1 MFGKSKKSAV
11 RSFETI
17 FYEHISLSKEC
28 STKLMQ
34 LFVSMDNIPGRI
46 REIIDLEHEGD
57 RLNREVYRM
66 IDRCFFQEIEKPD
79 IQQLI
84 HNLDDILDGL
94 HDVAY
99 LVDICD
105 MKKIEQ
111 DAIDV
116 VAVTQEMLL
125 VLKESIFL
133 MTTRK
138 GLSLEQS
145 QEAHAKVDVLET
157 RADEIWRRGWKRL
170 YREQELHGKEFVAR
184 TKMLD
189 SLEKVSDR
197 CLKAMS
203 VVDSIVRKA
212 E

>member
-1 MFGKSKKSAV
+1 MFGKSKKTSV
-11 RSFETI
+11 RSFDAI

-28 STKLMQ
+28 SAKLMQ

-46 REIIDLEHEGD
+46 HEIIDLEHEGD
-57 RLNREVYRM
+57 RLNREVYQT
-66 IDRCFFQEIEKPD
+66 IDRSFMTRIEKPD
-79 IQQLI
+79 IQHLI

-116 VAVTQEMLL
+116 VAVIQEMLL
-125 VLKESIFL
+125 VIKESIFL

-157 RADEIWRRGWKRL
+157 RADEIWRSGWKRL
-170 YREQELHGKEFVAR
+170 YQEFDRKEFVAR

-203 VVDSIVRKA
+203 VVDSITRKS

>member
-1 MFGKSKKSAV
+1 MFGKSEKKSV
-11 RSFETI
+11 RSFEII

-28 STKLMQ
+28 AKKLMQ

-57 RLNREVYRM
+57 RLNREAYRT
-66 IDRCFFQEIEKPD
+66 IDRSFMTRIEKPD
-79 IQQLI
+79 IQHLI

-116 VAVTQEMLL
+116 VAVVQEMLL

-133 MTTRK
+133 MTTRA
-138 GLSLEQS
+138 GLTLEQS

-157 RADEIWRRGWKRL
+157 RADEIWRSGWKRL
-170 YREQELHGKEFVAR
+170 YQEFDGKEFIAR

-203 VVDSIVRKA
+203 VVDSITRKA
-212 E
+212 H